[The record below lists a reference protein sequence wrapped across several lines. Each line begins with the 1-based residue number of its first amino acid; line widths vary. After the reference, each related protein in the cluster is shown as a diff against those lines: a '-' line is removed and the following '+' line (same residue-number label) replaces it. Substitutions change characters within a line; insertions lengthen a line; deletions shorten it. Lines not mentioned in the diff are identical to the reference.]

1 MLTKR
6 MFLKG
11 TVAALASVG
20 SIASAQAK
28 SVAPDT
34 RWDKETD
41 VIVVGFG
48 GAGASAAL
56 SLIHI

>member
-34 RWDKETD
+34 KD
-41 VIVVGFG
+41 VYKRQEQHDEI
-48 GAGASAAL
+48 SNHTEDINCL
-56 SLIHI
+56 E